1 MGIKIDFI
9 EHFPVELQEDILKML
24 SERINKDY
32 PVEIDDIV
40 YFVEKP
46 VAKLVEQL
54 TEDCIKYKNKAEI
67 NSGIQKN

>member
-1 MGIKIDFI
+1 MGVKIDFI
-9 EHFPVELQEDILKML
+9 EHFPVELQENILRML

-46 VAKLVEQL
+46 VAKLVEKL
-54 TEDCIKYKNKAEI
+54 TEDCIGYKKEVEKI
-67 NSGIQKN
+67 SRVVKN

>member
-1 MGIKIDFI
+1 MGVKIDFI
-9 EHFPVELQEDILKML
+9 EHFPVELQEDILRML

-54 TEDCIKYKNKAEI
+54 TEDCIKYKNKAKI